1 MFSLNSMGI
10 GRAAARSR
18 MVTIGIPREKDWA
31 RSEAAG
37 ASASLKM
44 GLGGAKL
51 ARISENLKL

>member
-1 MFSLNSMGI
+1 MGI

-31 RSEAAG
+31 RSEVAG